1 MEEVQEKSTDRL
13 ARYIIILG
21 TLGIL
26 AVLCYFFSN
35 VIVYVA
41 LAFVVSLIGIPLA
54 TLLKKIRIKGKSMPD
69 AVAAIISLI
78 VVFLGLGVIIGE
90 TFPVITGII
99 NEAAAVDETTGN
111 AAGNPLR
118 NVNGWLINTFPALGK
133 DFKLEL
139 VILDELKDAI
149 NLSDVSGV
157 MKSIIGSVASLVST
171 IAVALFSII
180 FISFFFIRDRELFTK
195 IVCAL
200 VPDKY
205 EERVR
210 KALGEIEHLLS
221 RYFVGMIIEIVGVAL
236 INFLL
241 LWSVGRIGFQAAIGI
256 AFIAGIL
263 NIIPYVGPLMGE
275 GIGVILAVVLKLGT
289 GVGLNVNIWLFA
301 LIILLLMLTTQLI
314 DNFVFQPIIYSTSI
328 KASPLEI
335 FIVLLAAGHI
345 GGIVGMLA
353 AIPAYT
359 VLRVIASRFFYH
371 LKPIRRLI
379 PDRDSETT

>member
-1 MEEVQEKSTDRL
+1 MEEIQERSLDRL
-13 ARYIIILG
+13 ARYLIILG
-21 TLGIL
+21 TLALLG
-26 AVLCYFFSN
+26 ALCYFFSN

-54 TLLKKIRIKGKSMPD
+54 ALIKKIRIKGKSMPD
-69 AVAAIISLI
+69 ALAAILSLI
-78 VVFLGLGVIIGE
+78 IVFLGIGVIVGE
-90 TFPVITGII
+90 TFPVITGIV
-99 NEAAAVDETTGN
+99 NEAAAVDESAGYT
-111 AAGNPLR
+111 AANPLR
-118 NVNGWLINTFPALGK
+118 NVNDWLIDTFPVLGN
-133 DFKLEL
+133 DFRLEVVL
-139 VILDELKDAI
+139 LDQIKDAV
-149 NLSDVSGV
+149 NLSDLSGM
-157 MKSIIGSVASLVST
+157 MKSLIGSVASLVST
-171 IAVALFSII
+171 VAVALFSII
-180 FISFFFIRDRELFTK
+180 FISFFFIRDRELFSK

-200 VPDKY
+200 VPDRY

-221 RYFVGMIIEIVGVAL
+221 RYFVGMIIEVVGVAL
-236 INFLL
+236 INFIL

-256 AFIAGIL
+256 AFLAGIF

-275 GIGVILAVVLKLGT
+275 GIGVILAVILKLGT
-289 GVGLNVNIWLFA
+289 GVGLNVNIWVFA

-379 PDRDSETT
+379 PDRDGEA

>member
-1 MEEVQEKSTDRL
+1 MEEIQEKSTEKL
-13 ARYIIILG
+13 ARYVIILG
-21 TLGIL
+21 IIAL
-26 AVLCYFFSN
+26 AGALCYFFSN
-35 VIVYVA
+35 VFVYVA

-54 TLLKKIRIKGKSMPD
+54 GVLKKIRIKGKAMPD
-69 AVAAIISLI
+69 ALAAILSLI
-78 VVFLGLGVIIGE
+78 ILFLGLGLIIGE

-99 NEAAAVDETTGN
+99 NEAAAVDET
-111 AAGNPLR
+111 AGSSAVSPLR
-118 NVNGWLINTFPALGK
+118 KINDFLIGNFPSLGRG
-133 DFKLEL
+133 FRLEVVL
-139 VILDELKDAI
+139 LDQLKDAV
-149 NLSDVSGV
+149 NLSDVSGM
-157 MKSIIGSVASLVST
+157 MKTIIGSVASVVTT

-180 FISFFFIRDRELFTK
+180 FISFFFIKDRELFSK

-200 VPDKY
+200 VPDRY

-221 RYFVGMIIEIVGVAL
+221 RYFVGMVIEVVGVAL
-236 INFLL
+236 IDFLL
-241 LWSVGRIGFQAAIGI
+241 LWGIGRIGFQAAIGI
-256 AFIAGIL
+256 AFLAGIL

-275 GIGVILAVVLKLGT
+275 AIGVVLAVILKLGT
-289 GVGLNVNIWLFA
+289 GIGLGVNIWIFA
-301 LIILLLMLTTQLI
+301 LIILACMLTTQLI
-314 DNFVFQPIIYSTSI
+314 DNFVFQPVIYSTSI

-379 PDRDSETT
+379 PDRDSET